1 MDHLTE
7 EQRWKSRSQRIDNM
21 SGWGE
26 VRSRFMVRLHR
37 RQEESENSLVDQK
50 VTVESDS
57 KPFGKD

>member
-1 MDHLTE
+1 M
-7 EQRWKSRSQRIDNM
+7 KSRSQRIDNM

-50 VTVESDS
+50 VTVKSDS